1 MADNGE
7 YQAIGGGRFVLVDPN
22 KFNNQYIGVKES
34 DLYNFSVPLEDLC
47 ISVELKTTKK
57 NRTLLVQD
65 GSQYSAIN
73 QGGGPTGIVMIP
85 TGTNNI
91 VEPDGRVRPDDPK
104 NDSGYITRQNW
115 LTTSYTDLS
124 TEIGKDDEEVLGMT
138 NIEISFDSQIAP
150 MIAIDFIDPRGGA
163 IFQNGGK
170 SKYSVFFT
178 LPYPLFELTVKGFYG
193 RPVKYCLH
201 LTKFNSRFN
210 SQTGNFEISTKFV
223 GYTYAL
229 LSDMIFGYLR
239 AIGESERGKTLL
251 AERNI
256 ISLNDFLVNASS
268 IDQKVKDAI
277 GNIDNEEFNNLKIL
291 QEIDLEYDNII
302 NLIKE
307 YRDLIKTNTTY
318 QITESNNLNIII
330 VNNPTGNFTTTTD
343 ATVND
348 PENETKIVE
357 FETKYKEIANKIN
370 GKIGDNNDLKID
382 ISKEPIVPRYSTQM
396 TPINLFFSTN
406 ISQDEKT
413 LVENFTNLIKQ
424 KYNVTTSEEVE
435 EIVKS
440 LKSASINIQSN
451 SNPLVKYYD
460 FNVLNTNIQ
469 ISQGLLAERIKEVRS
484 ASSKLLQDKLR
495 ESLNFDTSIKSI
507 FEILTAHV
515 DIFLQM
521 LYEYSKSAE
530 DSQPR
535 REQLKQFLAN
545 LDIPEKSANDQTE
558 QSIYPWPEYYELDEE
573 KYLGSQPGPLTN
585 PEVVDEIKFVD
596 MLFEGLIKNRRVD
609 EQIKSGI
616 NNEDQTW
623 ITFNPADCSFYFND
637 KEDNNP
643 YARLGDNP
651 LPVDIARLFL
661 LRFFAFRN
669 FNFLLSD
676 DEINKFTTNES
687 SLIIKRFK
695 DNIKILQGLNQNF
708 TTADQIKNIKGTIGI
723 DDADKKERSIVISGS
738 ATSEV
743 EYNYIY
749 DSILNQRDRLI
760 IPISDSFSDAVY
772 PDPLITSGSVETPR
786 IYLSNV
792 SYKNQNA
799 SVLQIDDLPKNFT
812 LSEVPTY
819 VDKLRDKAFYINII
833 KKEDYEGGKS
843 SIQQG
848 TFNAANLN
856 QKFDSTDKVS
866 TNFPFGV
873 GKYGVLDFTKITYE
887 GIAGEK
893 PFYTFFYDN
902 AKYSGFVKA
911 KDDITKSLYSTN
923 NSSLPLSDIEE
934 AYFKQNSDYFYLWDV
949 DVNKAYDYDNI
960 KNFNETE
967 SYIPDLTFQTLV
979 NIPLGYEYD
988 LSKNGILGILGTV
1001 YYNKIHDISAPLFG
1015 SRFYYG
1021 QTTDEAKAFL
1031 FLHCFPWKGLV
1042 SNLIKYSDIT
1052 ANKIGILDP
1061 INNYSIN
1068 ENTPILN
1075 LFQFRSGFV
1084 QTPTLWSAFIG
1095 GLLWRY
1101 LSDTDPITWRYTE
1114 TTDGTTQ
1121 ALIKMDS
1128 GVDYYP
1134 PDKNQYLKTETSTLS
1149 MSFFTD
1155 EKKTIYKKI
1164 EDVILRLPDPV
1175 KITFLTAFNNFVA
1188 DFSTNIKPLFELKY
1202 GATEL
1207 NASNWTTA
1215 INDARTKAANNNG
1228 NINLTDIPFTA
1239 NKAINEVFEIFTI
1252 FNSDN
1257 AVTETP
1263 GGYLNWG
1270 NDYILFKYKKGSE
1283 QSKKLA
1289 ELFTRYEY
1297 IANCSPLI
1305 WNRSQE
1311 YQGTTFSSTNT
1322 NECNGV
1328 DYKFKM
1334 SGDFFQKIAD
1344 EFKKNIASEVGSAE
1358 GLSYTK
1364 DELEQVKFQ
1373 IYRNCKAIYDKWI
1386 AGSAG
1391 PNDAIFQCCK
1401 TNKEK
1406 ESVNSNY
1413 QSAGTLNLID
1423 SFRFVNRSFSDIGDI
1438 SQINP
1443 LIISQQVVDNSN
1455 ISLYQVIQ
1463 RVLTDN
1469 NFVFTPLP
1477 SFINYNDRE
1486 DLKNMFRPIP
1496 CKDLESETT
1505 TGPAFIC
1512 TYVGQTSTKLDL
1524 QNNEISQHKNDS
1536 FDFTEETSI
1545 PNDFKD
1551 SLDPGENTCAAF
1563 VVRYGQQNQN
1573 IFKDINLD
1581 QEEFNETDES
1591 LQITDNIANI
1601 ATKANR
1607 TFIGQNLY
1615 SVYSVRS
1622 YSAEIEMMG
1631 NAQIQP
1637 MMYFQLE
1644 NIPMFHGAYI
1654 ITRVSH
1660 SIKPNYMSTKF
1671 KGTRIKKNATPIVD
1685 AQALYGSIL
1694 DGYDLPSGTGAL
1706 GSVTKTYK
1714 LRPITKTILD
1724 NGGKNAYLTESF
1736 GQLKMKKVPDIE
1748 GVNNAK
1754 RGTNTGSNDDNDNIN
1769 QLNEYMLEE
1778 ATDALEK
1785 LLKDFVAFAKANS
1798 YKTVGGNYIGVTSLY
1813 RNAKKQR
1820 SLVASN
1826 SGPSGSVAAVGTSYH
1841 GWGLAVDFLFIDE
1854 NTSQYFSNSSRNKT
1868 GFDSKRNL
1876 ALAWLYKNAWKY
1888 GFWTPSNLRDGTGV
1902 DEFWHYEY
1910 HGTSAVCL
1918 WKNSKSDAYGNTI
1931 EMPDDALNQLD
1942 PIVLNPK
1949 EPSGTR
1955 AVYDANSC
1963 EEFTIKTG
1971 DGTNDTTKL
1980 TDKDKQQNMLV
1991 VKQYLKSFF
2000 LNKKYSEE
2008 DAKAL
2013 TAGMMGNIYEESGY
2027 NPTITAAD
2035 TKGYSYGFIQWNSK
2049 SYPNAKADVGST
2061 ADSQIVKV
2069 TDGYTAYFN
2078 DFIADYDKQPSINGE
2093 SKTFTAAFYFAKN
2106 VERCSYC
2113 VKGKNKEAYNNF
2125 KDGGYVTIS
2134 GKQVKITPTKRS
2146 NAAESFASRFN
2157 DSNDFLYWPSDAKT
2171 VTNYKAPITSI
2182 NNNLNNVLSG
2192 KGFSFN
2198 VPQGT
2203 STGKNIVT
2211 IGDSL
2216 SEGLSVVYSQ
2226 IKKDPNL
2233 SVQGWGINKL
2243 ITEIKKQQPNPNFD
2257 TVIISIG
2264 SNDGWQTTQDKT
2276 LTLLSEIDRVYP
2288 NSNKVFIL
2296 NGNYGWGKLTGLGDD
2311 EWKKRINN
2319 YINLFINSGQRKI
2332 AQGGIIGTIIK
2343 TATHPAATANDPFYL
2358 DKKADLNSKVFAT
2371 NTTAQQQTNLKP
2383 TQTAYVTKTTSDNIN
2398 LQNRLNL
2405 NTKLYNR

>member
-22 KFNNQYIGVKES
+22 KFNNQYVGVKEN

-47 ISVELKTTKK
+47 ISVELKTNKK
-57 NRTLLVQD
+57 NRTLLIKD
-65 GSQYSAIN
+65 GSESSAIN
-73 QGGGPTGIVMIP
+73 QGSGPSGIVMIP
-85 TGTNNI
+85 TGQKYNVDNN
-91 VEPDGRVRPDDPK
+91 GRATPDDGK
-104 NDSGYITRQNW
+104 NDSAYFDKQNW
-115 LTTSYTDLS
+115 LTTSYTNLS
-124 TEIGKDDEEVLGMT
+124 TDLNKDDEEVLGMT

-150 MIAIDFIDPRGGA
+150 MVAIDFIDPRGGA

-239 AIGESERGKTLL
+239 AIGTTKEGLDLLNARG
-251 AERNI
+251 I
-256 ISLNDFLVNASS
+256 IPLNDFLIQASS
-268 IDQKVKDAI
+268 IDEKIKDAI
-277 GNIDNEEFNNLKIL
+277 NNIDDEEFNNLKIL

-302 NLIKE
+302 KLIDE
-307 YRDLIKTNTTY
+307 TALLIQPPNSTY
-318 QITESNNLNIII
+318 QVTESNNSKIVI
-330 VNNPTGNFTTTTD
+330 VNNPTGSFTTTGD
-343 ATVND
+343 GNVND
-348 PENETKIVE
+348 PENETKIVD

-382 ISKEPIVPRYSTQM
+382 VSKEPIVARYSTQM
-396 TPINLFFSTN
+396 TPIDLFFSTN
-406 ISQDEKT
+406 LSQDEKT
-413 LVENFTNLIKQ
+413 SVDNFTTLIKQ

-435 EIVKS
+435 EIVKA
-440 LKSASINIQSN
+440 LKAASINIQSN

-460 FNVLNTNIQ
+460 FSVLNKNIQ
-469 ISQGLLAERIKEVRS
+469 ISQSLLAERIKEVRN
-484 ASSKLLQDKLR
+484 ASSLLLQEKLR
-495 ESLNFDTSIKSI
+495 ESLNFDTSIRSI

-515 DIFLQM
+515 DIFLEL
-521 LYEYSKSAE
+521 LYKYSKSAE
-530 DSQPR
+530 ESQPR
-535 REQLKQFLAN
+535 KEQLKQFLAN
-545 LDIPEKSANDQTE
+545 LDIPEKGPNDQTE
-558 QSIYPWPEYYELDEE
+558 QAIYPWPEYYELDEE

-585 PEVVDEIKFVD
+585 PSVVDEIKFVD

-623 ITFNPADCSFYFND
+623 LTFNPADSIFYFND

-651 LPVDIARLFL
+651 LPVDIARLFV
-661 LRFFAFRN
+661 LRFFAFSN
-669 FNFLLSD
+669 FNLFLSD
-676 DEINKFTTNES
+676 DDVNKFVTSES

-708 TTADQIKNIKGTIGI
+708 TNVDQLLNIKGKIGI
-723 DDADKKERSIVISGS
+723 DEGDKKEHLIVISGS
-738 ATSEV
+738 ATNDV
-743 EYNYIY
+743 TYNYIY
-749 DSILNQRDRLI
+749 GTILTNRDRRI
-760 IPISDSFSDAVY
+760 IPISDSFNDAIY
-772 PDPLITSGSVETPR
+772 PDPIIASGSVETPK

-792 SYKNQNA
+792 TFKNQDPA
-799 SVLQIDDLPKNFT
+799 VLQIGDLPSDGIT
-812 LSEVPTY
+812 LSDVPTY
-819 VDKLRDKAFYINII
+819 LTKLRDKAFYFNII
-833 KKEDYEGGKS
+833 KKEDYENGKS
-843 SIQQG
+843 TGSQS
-848 TFNAANLN
+848 TFESNNLS
-856 QKFDSTDKVS
+856 QLFDSVDKVS
-866 TNFPFGV
+866 TNFPFGT
-873 GKYGVLDFTKITYE
+873 GKYGVLDFTKIKRE
-887 GIAGEK
+887 GIEK
-893 PFYTFFYDN
+893 AFYTFFYDN
-902 AKYSGFVKA
+902 AKYSGFVKS

-923 NSSLPLSDIEE
+923 NSSLPVSDIEE
-934 AYFKQNSDYFYLWDV
+934 AYFKQNSDFFYLWDV

-960 KNFNETE
+960 KNFNEID

-979 NIPLGYEYD
+979 NIPVGYEYD
-988 LSKNGILGILGTV
+988 LSKNGLLGILGTV
-1001 YYNKIHDISAPLFG
+1001 YVDKIHDISAPLFG

-1042 SNLIKYSDIT
+1042 SNSIKYSETTSD
-1052 ANKIGILDP
+1052 KIGLLDP
-1061 INNYSIN
+1061 FNNYTIN
-1068 ENTPILN
+1068 ANTPILN
-1075 LFQFRSGFV
+1075 IFQFRSGFI
-1084 QTPTLWSAFIG
+1084 QAPTLWSAFIG

-1114 TTDGTTQ
+1114 STDGTIQ
-1121 ALIKMDS
+1121 PLIKMDS
-1128 GVDYYP
+1128 GLDYYP
-1134 PDKNQYLKTETSTLS
+1134 PDKNQYLKTEKSTLS

-1164 EDVILRLPDPV
+1164 EDVILRLPDSV
-1175 KITFLTAFNNFVA
+1175 KITFLTAFNNFVQE
-1188 DFSTNIKPLFELKY
+1188 FKTNIKPLFELKY
-1202 GATEL
+1202 GTSEL
-1207 NASNWTTA
+1207 NATNWTTA

-1228 NINLTDIPFTA
+1228 SINLTDIPFTA
-1239 NKAINEVFEIFTI
+1239 NKPINEVFEIFTI
-1252 FNSDN
+1252 FNSDK
-1257 AVTETP
+1257 AVTDLT
-1263 GGYLNWG
+1263 GGYLSWG
-1270 NDYILFKYKKGSE
+1270 NDYILFKYKKSSE
-1283 QSKKLA
+1283 QTKKLA

-1305 WNRSQE
+1305 WNTNKE
-1311 YQGTTFSSTNT
+1311 YKGSSYAANSLNDCT
-1322 NECNGV
+1322 GV
-1328 DYKFKM
+1328 NKEFKM
-1334 SGDFFQKIAD
+1334 SGTFYQKIAD

-1364 DELEQVKFQ
+1364 DELEQIKFQ

-1386 AGSAG
+1386 AGSGG
-1391 PNDAIFQCCK
+1391 PKDTIFQCCK

-1406 ESVNSNY
+1406 ESVKSDY
-1413 QSAGTLNLID
+1413 QSGGSLNLID
-1423 SFRFVNRSFSDIGDI
+1423 SFRFVNRSFSDIGDL

-1443 LIISQQVVDNSN
+1443 LIISKQVVDNSN

-1477 SFINYNDRE
+1477 SFINYNDPN

-1496 CKDLESETT
+1496 CKELESETT

-1545 PNDFKD
+1545 PSDFKD
-1551 SLDPGENTCAAF
+1551 VKDPAENTCAAF

-1631 NAQIQP
+1631 NSQIQP
-1637 MMYFQLE
+1637 MMYFQLD

-1694 DGYDLPSGTGAL
+1694 DGYDLNPSTGTL

-1724 NGGKNAYLTESF
+1724 NGGKNAYLTETF

-1748 GVNNAK
+1748 GITNAK
-1754 RGTNTGSNDDNDNIN
+1754 KGTNTGSNDDNDNIN
-1769 QLNEYMLEE
+1769 QLSEHMLEE
-1778 ATDALEK
+1778 AADALEK
-1785 LLKDFVAFAKANS
+1785 MLKDFVAFAKSNN
-1798 YKTVGGNYIGVTSLY
+1798 YKQKGGNYAGITSLY

-1820 SLVASN
+1820 SLVSSN
-1826 SGPSGSVAAVGTSYH
+1826 SGPSGSVASVGTSYH
-1841 GWGLAVDFLFIDE
+1841 GWGLAVDFLMIDE
-1854 NTSQYFSNSSRNKT
+1854 NTGDFFSNSARNTT
-1868 GFDSKRNL
+1868 GFNAKRNL
-1876 ALAWLYKNAWKY
+1876 MLAWLYKNAWKY
-1888 GFWTPSNLRDGTGV
+1888 GFWTPTNLRNGGSV

-1918 WKNSKSDAYGNTI
+1918 WKNSPDDIYGNRI

-1949 EPSGTR
+1949 EPNGNR

-1963 EEFTIKTG
+1963 EEFTISTG
-1971 DGTNDTTKL
+1971 DGTNDSTKL
-1980 TDKDKQQNMLV
+1980 TDKDRKQNMLT
-1991 VKQYLKSFF
+1991 VKQYLKTFF

-2008 DAKAL
+2008 DSKAL
-2013 TAGMMGNIYEESGY
+2013 TAGIMGNIFEESAF
-2027 NPTITAAD
+2027 NPTITAQD
-2035 TKGYSYGFIQWNSK
+2035 TKGYSYGFIQWNSGA
-2049 SYPNAKADVGST
+2049 YPNAKADVGST
-2061 ADSQIVKV
+2061 AQSQIEKV

-2078 DFIADYDKQPSINGE
+2078 DFISEYSSQSSVNGE

-2113 VKGKNKEAYNNF
+2113 VKQKGKEAYDNF
-2125 KDGGYVTIS
+2125 KNGGYVTIG
-2134 GKQVKITPTKRS
+2134 GKSVKVTPTKRS
-2146 NAAESFASRFN
+2146 NSAQDFASRF
-2157 DSNDFLYWPSDAKT
+2157 DDAGDYLYWASDI
-2171 VTNYKAPITSI
+2171 TNIDDYKEPITSI
-2182 NNNLNNVLSG
+2182 NNTSG
-2192 KGFSFN
+2192 TQSSPGF
-2198 VPQGT
+2198 
-2203 STGKNIVT
+2203 KNIVT

-2216 SEGLSVVYSQ
+2216 SVGLSMVYKKV
-2226 IKKDPNL
+2226 KKDPNL
-2233 SVQGWGINKL
+2233 SVVGWGINKL
-2243 ITEIKKQQPNPNFD
+2243 ITEIKKQQPNTTFD
-2257 TVIISIG
+2257 AVIISIG
-2264 SNDGWQTTQDKT
+2264 ANDKWTTTQDKA
-2276 LTLLSEIDRVYP
+2276 LTLLAEIDRVYP
-2288 NSNKVFIL
+2288 NAQRVFIL
-2296 NGNYGWGKLTGLGDD
+2296 NGTYGNWLGQNLIDNI
-2311 EWKKRINN
+2311 WQKKITD
-2319 YINLFINSGQRKI
+2319 YLNLFVNSGQRKI
-2332 AQGGIIGTIIK
+2332 GQGGLIGTIVK
-2343 TATHPAATANDPFYL
+2343 SNTHPNPAANDPFYA
-2358 DKKADLNSKVFAT
+2358 DKKSDLESKVYGKSEPSVL
-2371 NTTAQQQTNLKP
+2371 LKP
-2383 TQTAYVTKTTSDNIN
+2383 VAAPSFTDQLNFSKNITNNIFN
-2398 LQNRLNL
+2398 L
-2405 NTKLYNR
+2405 